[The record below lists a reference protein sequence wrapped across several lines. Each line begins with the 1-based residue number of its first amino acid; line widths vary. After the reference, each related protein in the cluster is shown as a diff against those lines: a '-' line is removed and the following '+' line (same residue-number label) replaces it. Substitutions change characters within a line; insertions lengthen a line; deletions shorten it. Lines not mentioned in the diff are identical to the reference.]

1 MTSRSRK
8 FWWIGGGVAVV
19 IILAVVVAP
28 FVYIHF
34 IAPDPAPKLTISNT
48 PPTTVAGSTTAGR
61 APLSGTWNVSKGSKA
76 QYRVKEVLFGQDN
89 TATGTTEDVTGS
101 VAIHGTS
108 VTNATVTVDLTS
120 VTSDESQRDNQFQ
133 NRIMDTADFP
143 KATFKLTKPIELG
156 SEPADGVKITT
167 TATGDLTMHGT
178 TKPVTAQVEARRTG
192 DTIEAA
198 GSIPVTFSDFGI
210 DNPSG
215 GPASVGNNG
224 AIEFLVE
231 LQPASA

>member
-1 MTSRSRK
+1 
-8 FWWIGGGVAVV
+8 
-19 IILAVVVAP
+19 VVVAP

-34 IAPDPAPKLTISNT
+34 IEPDPAPKLTISDA
-48 PPTTVAGSTTAGR
+48 PPTSAAGSSSSAR

-101 VAIHGTS
+101 VVFGTT
-108 VTNATVTVDLTS
+108 VKTATVTVDLTTVS
-120 VTSDESQRDNQFQ
+120 SDESQRDNQFQ
-133 NRIMDTADFP
+133 NRILDTAQFP
-143 KATFKLTKPIELG
+143 NATFKLTKPIELG
-156 SEPADGVKITT
+156 TEPAGGVKITT

-178 TKPVTAQVEARRTG
+178 TKSVTAQVDARRTG
-192 DTIEAA
+192 DTIEVA

-210 DNPSG
+210 NNPSG
-215 GPASVGNNG
+215 GPASVGNAG
-224 AIEFLVE
+224 TIEFLVE